1 MDSMEKMCEGPDIRS
16 LAEVHPLI
24 SALLFLT
31 CFFSTFFSC
40 VHTYSQNFWKCH
52 SSKIKAGEFEYLTT
66 ASIDLSCMVAVSLQC
81 RESNN
86 QFCREDAFFS
96 PNPRVQLSHPK
107 QIHRCV
113 VPVTELE
120 GGSFTWLLVHQYSHL
135 KHKIF
140 IDSSWVFSCWCS
152 LSSYMFC
159 GFVSFLLIP
168 AFWQLIISF
177 LVSAVSHPCGYLSLL
192 PKTAEL

>member
-31 CFFSTFFSC
+31 CFFSTVFCC

-66 ASIDLSCMVAVSLQC
+66 ASIDLPCMVTVSC
-81 RESNN
+81 
-86 QFCREDAFFS
+86 
-96 PNPRVQLSHPK
+96 HPK
-107 QIHRCV
+107 QIHHSV

-120 GGSFTWLLVHQYSHL
+120 GGGFTWLLVHQYDHL

-140 IDSSWVFSCWCS
+140 IDSSCVFSCRCS

-168 AFWQLIISF
+168 ALSQSIISF

-192 PKTAEL
+192 PKTAELWLMLMYAVCIWSKCQKMLK